1 MEHISVKRPSAK
13 SLAKLKKGMPVRL
26 SAGEGMTLCVNPAN
40 YNHITRSFAK
50 GKGLNVSL
58 SPEEMAENHGKG
70 LFDAVKKGAKSFTD
84 KATDKIISHAVK
96 KGEEHLDRALSGKGT
111 RMTPSQRGGA
121 LDSQILEK
129 INDYTGQNLGH
140 LAKSSAVQ
148 AGARMLRGNM
158 DGAFARALHM
168 VPIGRGLSA
177 EPGGYGLSAEPG
189 GMGLSAEPMGG
200 RLMRRREMSSVG
212 CGGSLLGMPPALMSQ
227 PYSANFQFASRL
239 PPAYAS
245 QIRSGSGLY

>member
-1 MEHISVKRPSAK
+1 
-13 SLAKLKKGMPVRL
+13 MPVRL
-26 SAGEGMTLCVNPAN
+26 SAGEGMTLCVSPAN

-84 KATDKIISHAVK
+84 KATDKIIAHAVK

-111 RMTPSQRGGA
+111 KKGQMRMTARKAYEDTPSQRGGA

-158 DGAFARALHM
+158 DGAFARALQR
-168 VPIGRGLSA
+168 VPIGMGLSA
-177 EPGGYGLSAEPG
+177 EPSGYGLSAEPG

-212 CGGSLLGMPPALMSQ
+212 CGGNLLGMPPALMSQ